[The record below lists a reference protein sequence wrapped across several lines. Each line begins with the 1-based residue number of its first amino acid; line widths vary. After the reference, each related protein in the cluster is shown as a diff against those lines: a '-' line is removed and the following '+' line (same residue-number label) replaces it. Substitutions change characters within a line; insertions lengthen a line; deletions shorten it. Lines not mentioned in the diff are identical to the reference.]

1 MSFEFFLNFEEN
13 IIISLLENHLF
24 EQEEL
29 EFYKNVLIFVISG
42 KKHQKDDITLIRLRN
57 QASRLHINAFLIQQA
72 FFSLFFY
79 FVSKWISRILE
90 FRKKS

>member
-42 KKHQKDDITLIRLRN
+42 KKHQKVDITLIVLC
-57 QASRLHINAFLIQQA
+57 
-72 FFSLFFY
+72 
-79 FVSKWISRILE
+79 
-90 FRKKS
+90 